1 LRRAHETGSEATD
14 DAGLVESL
22 GATVRV
28 VRGEPR
34 NIKVTTAADLEVA
47 QALAMA

>member
-1 LRRAHETGSEATD
+1 MTARPRPPTTPGWWSRW
-14 DAGLVESL
+14 

-28 VRGEPR
+28 VPGEPR

-47 QALAMA
+47 RALAAS